1 MPTFEW
7 KGRGRTGE
15 TAGVLVADSK
25 DAVVATL
32 RRQQIV
38 VAAVKEKG
46 KEIALPK
53 FGGKVPPQLVAIFT
67 RQFSVMID
75 AGLPLVQCLE
85 ILGSQQENKVMKRA
99 LIQIRQDVE
108 SGSNLADSMR
118 KHPKIFNDLY
128 TNMVAAG
135 EAGGILDTIL
145 QRLAQY
151 IEKSVKLN
159 SQVKSAMI
167 YPVAV
172 ISIAC
177 IVVAVI
183 LWKVIPV
190 FAALFK
196 GLGAQLPMPTQIVIG
211 LSNFIVD
218 YWWLIGIIIGGTV
231 YSLRRYH
238 ETYKGKRVIDG
249 FLLKMPILGLLL
261 RKIAVA
267 RFCRTLSTLT
277 SSGVPILDG
286 LNITA
291 KTAGNSIVE
300 DAIMVTRKS
309 IERGETIAVP
319 LKETRVFPPMVVQM
333 IGVGE
338 ATGALDTML
347 AKIADFYEE
356 EVDVAV
362 GGLLTLLE
370 PVMIALLGGIVGGIV
385 IAMYMPIFSLISKL
399 TG

>member
-25 DAVVATL
+25 DAVIASL

-38 VAAVKEKG
+38 VTAVKEKG
-46 KEIALPK
+46 KEIAFPK
-53 FGGKVPPQLVAIFT
+53 IGGKVPPQLVAIFT

-108 SGSNLADSMR
+108 AGSSLADGMR
-118 KHPKIFNDLY
+118 KHPKVFNDLY

-145 QRLAQY
+145 QRLAAY
-151 IEKSVKLN
+151 IEKAVKLN

-177 IVVAVI
+177 IVVTII

-196 GLGAQLPMPTQIVIG
+196 GLGAELPAPTRVVIW
-211 LSNFIVD
+211 LSNFIAD
-218 YWWLIGIIIGGTV
+218 FWWLIGGLIFLFV
-231 YSLRRYH
+231 FALRRYH
-238 ETYKGKRVIDG
+238 ATYRGKRVLDG
-249 FLLKMPILGLLL
+249 ILLKTPIFGLLL

-267 RFCRTLSTLT
+267 RFCRTLATLT

-286 LNITA
+286 LQITA

-300 DAIMVTRKS
+300 DAIMATRKS
-309 IERGETIAVP
+309 VEEGKTISEP
-319 LKETRVFPPMVVQM
+319 LSDTDVFPTMVVQM
-333 IGVGE
+333 IAVGE
-338 ATGALDTML
+338 QTGALDTML
-347 AKIADFYEE
+347 SKIADFYED
-356 EVDVAV
+356 EVDTAVA
-362 GGLLTLLE
+362 GLMKLLE
-370 PVMIALLGGIVGGIV
+370 PVLIAFLGVAIGGIV
-385 IAMYMPIFSLISKL
+385 IAMYMPMFTLI
-399 TG
+399 GQIG